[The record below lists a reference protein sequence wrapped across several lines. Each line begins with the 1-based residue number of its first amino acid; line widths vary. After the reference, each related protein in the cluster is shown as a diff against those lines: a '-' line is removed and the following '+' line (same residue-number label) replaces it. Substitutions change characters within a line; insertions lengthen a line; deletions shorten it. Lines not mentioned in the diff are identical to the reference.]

1 MTRHSDGSAG
11 DADYGRIGVGYARIR
26 QPDPRIAARIL
37 AALGDAKT
45 VLNVGAGAGSYEP
58 VDRDVTAIEPSESMR
73 AQRPSTLVP
82 AIDATSQNIPFPDN
96 SFDAS
101 MATVTVHQWPERAKG
116 LAEMRR
122 VTRGPVVIMTFD
134 PQPPQH
140 WWLMDYAPEVLEVES
155 RRMPPIPTVVAELG
169 GNAEVIP
176 IPVPADCIDGF
187 AQAFFGRPERVLDPE
202 VRRATSAW
210 SFVSDSVVER
220 FEAQLRSDLASGA
233 WDAKYGSFRNLPEFD
248 AGLRL
253 VVGRP

>member
-1 MTRHSDGSAG
+1 
-11 DADYGRIGVGYARIR
+11 
-26 QPDPRIAARIL
+26 
-37 AALGDAKT
+37 

-58 VDRDVTAIEPSESMR
+58 EDRDVTAIEPSESMR

-82 AIDATSQNIPFPDN
+82 AIDATAQNIPFPDN

-101 MATVTVHQWPERAKG
+101 MATVTVHQWPQRAQG

-155 RRMPPIPTVVAELG
+155 RRMPPISTVVAELG
-169 GNAEVIP
+169 GNAEIIP
-176 IPVPADCIDGF
+176 VPVPADCIDGF
-187 AQAFFGRPERVLDPE
+187 AQAFFGRPEKVLDAE

-220 FEAQLRSDLASGA
+220 FTAKLQSDLASGA
-233 WDAKYGSFRNLPEFD
+233 WDAKYGAFRTLPEFD